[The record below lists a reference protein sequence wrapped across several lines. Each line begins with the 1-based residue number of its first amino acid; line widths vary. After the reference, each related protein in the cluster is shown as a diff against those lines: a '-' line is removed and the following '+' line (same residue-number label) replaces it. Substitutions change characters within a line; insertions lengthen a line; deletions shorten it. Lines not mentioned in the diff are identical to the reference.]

1 MKILVIPDVHGCN
14 AWEDNVKN
22 NIDNVDKVVFLGDY
36 FDSFNA
42 QEKGLAA
49 LDNFNNIVELKKNN
63 KDKVDILLG
72 NHDVDNYLSGTK
84 CSGYQE
90 SMFLQYNEALLKNLD
105 LFDIGVTYDGWTFSH
120 AGYSSSWVANTL
132 LYLKTN
138 YPSLVD
144 LLYDNGEINPVVFSN
159 KLLHN
164 KDYKLLVYNGIDM
177 SGYGD
182 SVFQTPLWIRPD
194 ALVKNMFYEKQVVG
208 HSESLIRDPRFY
220 TAKQNWYGED
230 PKWEYNKLIVL
241 DSPGHDQ
248 YFILDT
254 ENIDYHFETVLDYKR
269 REKRLIKGEI

>member
-1 MKILVIPDVHGCN
+1 
-14 AWEDNVKN
+14 
-22 NIDNVDKVVFLGDY
+22 
-36 FDSFNA
+36 
-42 QEKGLAA
+42 
-49 LDNFNNIVELKKNN
+49 
-63 KDKVDILLG
+63 
-72 NHDVDNYLSGTK
+72 
-84 CSGYQE
+84 
-90 SMFLQYNEALLKNLD
+90 MFLQYNEALLKNLD

-144 LLYDNGEINPVVFSN
+144 LLYDNGELNPVVFSN

-194 ALVKNMFYEKQVVG
+194 ALIKNMFYEKQVVG

-220 TAKQNWYGED
+220 TAKQNWYD
-230 PKWEYNKLIVL
+230 KNTNLL
-241 DSPGHDQ
+241 
-248 YFILDT
+248 
-254 ENIDYHFETVLDYKR
+254 
-269 REKRLIKGEI
+269 